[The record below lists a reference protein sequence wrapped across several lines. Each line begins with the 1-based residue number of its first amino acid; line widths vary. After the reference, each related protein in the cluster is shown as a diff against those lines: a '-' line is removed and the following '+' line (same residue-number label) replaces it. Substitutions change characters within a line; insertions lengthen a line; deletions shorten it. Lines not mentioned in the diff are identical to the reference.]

1 MGESNVHCLSWW
13 DVCLHGLMSSREEK
27 GGSLPYIS
35 FATHYH
41 QKEQQKQITNIY
53 IVGSSH
59 GAG

>member
-1 MGESNVHCLSWW
+1 MVGCLFARSNVIQR
-13 DVCLHGLMSSREEK
+13 GE

-53 IVGSSH
+53 IAGSSH